1 MPPADLIP
9 CGGSVGALLVV
20 LLLRFVMGA
29 GWWFFV
35 AFLRQCVTE
44 NIHASTAYI
53 KIAMAI
59 KKIRRA
65 TS

>member
-1 MPPADLIP
+1 MFVA
-9 CGGSVGALLVV
+9 
-20 LLLRFVMGA
+20 LLLRFVVGQV
-29 GWWFFV
+29 GGFFV
-35 AFLRQCVTE
+35 AFLEQCVTE

-59 KKIRRA
+59 EKLRKA

>member
-1 MPPADLIP
+1 MPPADFDSLRGERGRFVCCSVALFR
-9 CGGSVGALLVV
+9 CGGRLVV
-20 LLLRFVMGA
+20 L
-29 GWWFFV
+29 V
-35 AFLRQCVTE
+35 AFLEQCVTE

>member
-1 MPPADLIP
+1 M
-9 CGGSVGALLVV
+9 LVV

>member
-9 CGGSVGALLVV
+9 CGGSVGALFVA
-20 LLLRFVMGA
+20 LLLRFVVGQV
-29 GWWFFV
+29 GGFFV
-35 AFLRQCVTE
+35 AFLEQCVTE

-59 KKIRRA
+59 EKLRKA